1 MNYYL
6 AVLKK
11 YAVFSG
17 RARRAEYWYFVLFS
31 AIASIVLG
39 IISAVIWDKIAIL
52 SMMYSLAILIPT
64 LAVVVRRLHDVG
76 KSGWWWFI
84 GLIPIIGII
93 WLLVLMIIDS
103 NPGDN
108 KYGPNPKMSAEPIS
122 SVPPQPE
129 QQMNSQ

>member
-31 AIASIVLG
+31 IIASIVLG
-39 IISAVIWDKIAIL
+39 IIGVIIRDKSGIL
-52 SMMYSLAILIPT
+52 SIIYGLAILIPT
-64 LAVVVRRLHDVG
+64 LAVTVRRLHDIG
-76 KSGWWWFI
+76 KSCWWWFLV
-84 GLIPIIGII
+84 LIPIIGWI
-93 WLLVLMIIDS
+93 WFLVLMIIDS
-103 NPGDN
+103 NSGDN